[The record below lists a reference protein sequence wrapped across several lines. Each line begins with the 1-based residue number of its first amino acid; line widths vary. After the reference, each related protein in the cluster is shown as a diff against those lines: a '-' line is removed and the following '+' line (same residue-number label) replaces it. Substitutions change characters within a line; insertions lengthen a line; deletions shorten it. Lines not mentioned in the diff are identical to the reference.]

1 MKTIPQ
7 QKKTY
12 LDEFSITILSRLKK
26 EHIENQNIDNGIDD
40 ESVTTIPI
48 ENIKSQYEYHYD
60 ENDEIDSIIYYKDN
74 WKIEVSGKIWNE
86 ISKCINDLYRLKWIK
101 NCIAFQT
108 LLKTVLSW
116 FFDVI
121 ERNQICV
128 SFSQY
133 VEDEIKSM
141 QKKYILYFPIP
152 YVIAKT
158 SFKIANVSFD
168 LISDNELDKIML
180 SSKDKD
186 FYHNK
191 MFASIS
197 LSGEKEHI
205 VKLAYEQCSLAV
217 DAIKICSRLSFDP
230 SFSGVCLDL
239 EKNIRLHEL
248 NRCII
253 KDASSQ
259 ESISEELNVGI
270 HSWSIDKKFV
280 KDLEEHQINLYS
292 EFINRLIDQEASELE
307 LVLISSIKTYSKS
320 LSIQNKYEKIVLLCS
335 IMDSLMLKDNE
346 VSIKDTLRKYI
357 PIIITNDTK
366 RREQIKKHLNNM
378 YEIRS
383 QYIHHMCEK
392 KLLVKDVYGLYGIV
406 STLLLVLINN
416 SMRYKSMKEIIGMI
430 DKKIDDVIIDE
441 SKLNLFI

>member
-1 MKTIPQ
+1 M
-7 QKKTY
+7 
-12 LDEFSITILSRLKK
+12 
-26 EHIENQNIDNGIDD
+26 
-40 ESVTTIPI
+40 
-48 ENIKSQYEYHYD
+48 
-60 ENDEIDSIIYYKDN
+60 
-74 WKIEVSGKIWNE
+74 
-86 ISKCINDLYRLKWIK
+86 
-101 NCIAFQT
+101 
-108 LLKTVLSW
+108 
-116 FFDVI
+116 
-121 ERNQICV
+121 
-128 SFSQY
+128 
-133 VEDEIKSM
+133 
-141 QKKYILYFPIP
+141 
-152 YVIAKT
+152 
-158 SFKIANVSFD
+158 
-168 LISDNELDKIML
+168 
-180 SSKDKD
+180 
-186 FYHNK
+186 
-191 MFASIS
+191 
-197 LSGEKEHI
+197 
-205 VKLAYEQCSLAV
+205 
-217 DAIKICSRLSFDP
+217 
-230 SFSGVCLDL
+230 

-253 KDASSQ
+253 KDISSQ

-392 KLLVKDVYGLYGIV
+392 KLLVKDVYCLYRIV
-406 STLLLVLINN
+406 FTLLLVLINN

>member
-1 MKTIPQ
+1 MGTIPQ
-7 QKKTY
+7 QKKIY
-12 LDEFSITILSRLKK
+12 LDEVSITILSRLKK
-26 EHIENQNIDNGIDD
+26 ENVETQYIDNGIDD
-40 ESVTTIPI
+40 ESVTVIPI
-48 ENIKSQYEYHYD
+48 KDIESKYEYHYN
-60 ENDEIDSIIYYKDN
+60 ENDGIDSIIYYKDN
-74 WKIEVSGKIWNE
+74 WKIELSGKIWDE
-86 ISKCINDLYRLKWIK
+86 IGKCINDLYKLKWIK

-108 LLKTVLSW
+108 LLKIVLSW
-116 FFDVI
+116 FFDVK

-133 VEDEIKSM
+133 VEDEIKSK
-141 QKKYILYFPIP
+141 QKKYILYFPMP

-217 DAIKICSRLSFDP
+217 DVLKICSRLSFDP
-230 SFSGVCLDL
+230 SFSSVCLDL

-253 KDASSQ
+253 KDTSSQ

-270 HSWSIDKKFV
+270 HSWNVDEKFV
-280 KDLEEHQINLYS
+280 KDLKIHQIDLYS
-292 EFINRLIDQEASELE
+292 EFINRLIDKEASELE

-357 PIIITNDTK
+357 PIIITNDIK
-366 RREQIKKHLNNM
+366 VRNQIKKHLNNM
-378 YEIRS
+378 YDIRS

-392 KLLVKDVYGLYGIV
+392 KLLVKDVYCLYGIV
-406 STLLLVLINN
+406 FSLLLMLVKN
-416 SMRYKSMKEIIGMI
+416 SMKYKSMKEIIGMI
-430 DKKIDDVIIDE
+430 DKKIEEVIINE
-441 SKLNLFI
+441 SELNIPI